1 MLLPQVFD
9 LFCLLSE
16 KLGHHQFVVIVPF
29 VLRFESVRCGRM
41 ARRLVPRRIVPRH
54 LVPRRLVPRRLL
66 PRRLLPRRLLPR
78 HILPRRLLPRR
89 LLPRRLL
96 RGSCLRGLLCGR
108 VLTRKVLLVFSR
120 CHGRCCRRCRSRL
133 LPLLLLRYCS
143 HCRGDLALLLL
154 GSRDR
159 RGDMLPLLLLRR
171 RRRCHRRVLLL
182 TRKFVLCSE
191 ELLLRELLLRRLQVC
206 RSKVRLWGQH
216 MLRSKHRC
224 HVARRAR
231 WISWLE
237 VHPWRTLTRWHWH
250 SRWECLRARP
260 GLRDIR

>member
-1 MLLPQVFD
+1 MRPRADAQSPAGVQPLPRPLLP
-9 LFCLLSE
+9 
-16 KLGHHQFVVIVPF
+16 
-29 VLRFESVRCGRM
+29 
-41 ARRLVPRRIVPRH
+41 PR
-54 LVPRRLVPRRLL
+54 
-66 PRRLLPRRLLPR
+66 
-78 HILPRRLLPRR
+78 
-89 LLPRRLL
+89 
-96 RGSCLRGLLCGR
+96 
-108 VLTRKVLLVFSR
+108 
-120 CHGRCCRRCRSRL
+120 RSRL

-159 RGDMLPLLLLRR
+159 RGDMLPLLLLY
-171 RRRCHRRVLLL
+171 RRRCHRRVLPL